1 MVIGPNRL
9 IIDGFS
15 SFSVKF
21 PLSKFVWFDGKY
33 VTLDKAKV
41 PVTTHAIHYGT
52 SVFEGIRAYWN
63 SKNLFVFRLEDH
75 MKRFRNSGKFYSISL
90 NFTNKQIENAIINLC
105 KKNNIK
111 KTCYIRPFYFVGDYG
126 INLHVTEKAPTNV
139 AIFMFPFG
147 DLFNKKGITAGVS
160 SWRKFSVSSTP
171 PQAKMGGNYLNSIL
185 ATQEAKRNGYDE
197 AILLDKLGNVSEAP
211 GENIFIVKDDEI
223 ITPPLSSSA
232 LAGITRDSI
241 FELAEDRG
249 YKVVIREIT
258 RSELYIADEVFL
270 SGTAAE
276 ITPIIRIDQNIVGN
290 GKTGIITSE
299 LIADYTDVV
308 MNRNKKY
315 SEWLTPVY

>member
-1 MVIGPNRL
+1 M
-9 IIDGFS
+9 
-15 SFSVKF
+15 KF

-52 SVFEGIRAYWN
+52 SIFEGIRAYWN

-105 KKNNIK
+105 KKNNMK

-241 FELAEDRG
+241 FELAKDRG

-276 ITPIIRIDQNIVGN
+276 IIPIIRIDQNIIGN
-290 GKTGIITSE
+290 GKVGIITSE
-299 LIADYTDVV
+299 LISDYTDVV

>member
-1 MVIGPNRL
+1 M
-9 IIDGFS
+9 
-15 SFSVKF
+15 KF

-105 KKNNIK
+105 KKNNMK

-232 LAGITRDSI
+232 LAGITRDST

-276 ITPIIRIDQNIVGN
+276 ISPIIRIDQNIIGN
-290 GKTGIITSE
+290 GKVGIITSE
-299 LIADYTDVV
+299 LISDYTDVV

>member
-1 MVIGPNRL
+1 MK
-9 IIDGFS
+9 FS
-15 SFSVKF
+15 
-21 PLSKFVWFDGKY
+21 LSKLVWFDGKF

-63 SKNLFVFRLEDH
+63 SKNLYVFRLKDH
-75 MKRFRNSGKFYSISL
+75 IKRFRNSGKFYSISL
-90 NFTNKQIENAIINLC
+90 NFTDKQIENAIINLC
-105 KKNNIK
+105 KKNKMK
-111 KTCYIRPFYFVGDYG
+111 KSCYIRPFYFVGNYG
-126 INLHVTEKAPTNV
+126 INLHVTKNAPTNV

-147 DLFNKKGITAGVS
+147 DLFDKKGITAGVS

-185 ATQEAKRNGYDE
+185 TTQEAKRNGYDE

-211 GENIFIVKDDEI
+211 GENIFIVKDDQI
-223 ITPPLSSSA
+223 ITPPLTSSA

-241 FELAEDRG
+241 FLLAEDIG
-249 YKVVIREIT
+249 YKVQVREIT
-258 RSELYIADEVFL
+258 RDELYIADEVFL

-276 ITPIIRIDQNIVGN
+276 ITPIIRIDQNKIGN
-290 GKTGIITSE
+290 GKIGTITSE
-299 LIADYTDVV
+299 LMSDYTDMV
-308 MNRNKKY
+308 MNKNERY

>member
-105 KKNNIK
+105 KKNNMK

-276 ITPIIRIDQNIVGN
+276 ITPIIRIDQNIIGN

-299 LIADYTDVV
+299 LIVDYTDVV